1 MHTAKSTGKSNSL
14 KDMFKFGCLGL
25 FIGFMV
31 IGMVEMKL
39 SYHNIIA
46 LRQILLNQLK
56 SDSETQY
63 LLGKASYAGL
73 MGKYEDVNSILLPN
87 LGKFTNRVEAAK
99 AYGLL
104 GTAEFQLGHPQLAS
118 GYFELMYANNPT
130 SSNLYT
136 LAVSYDEGGN
146 LDKALEKYA
155 LLLSYHD
162 ATIPM
167 DKLAFAQQRLQEIMT
182 LKGLSK

>member
-1 MHTAKSTGKSNSL
+1 MNTAKSTGKNNEF

-25 FIGFMV
+25 LIGIII
-31 IGMVEMKL
+31 IGLVEIKL
-39 SYHNIIA
+39 SYQNIIV
-46 LRQILLNQLK
+46 LRQVLLNHFN
-56 SDSETQY
+56 SNNETQY

-73 MGKYEDVNSILLPN
+73 QGEYENVSSILVPN
-87 LGKFTNRVEAAK
+87 LSKFTDRTEASE

-104 GTAEFQLGHPQLAS
+104 GTAEFQLGHAQIAA

-130 SSNLYT
+130 SHNLYT
-136 LAVSYDEGGN
+136 LAAAYDGGGN

-162 ATIPM
+162 GTIPIE
-167 DKLAFAQQRLQEIMT
+167 KLAFAQQRLQEIMT
-182 LKGLSK
+182 IKGLNK